1 MGIKEKALIWWAEQT
16 KKDKYV
22 ISTNEIPDRR
32 QREYLVKK
40 GYLFQLVRR
49 HWALKRP
56 EEQADEVFPLIY
68 WQAVE
73 KILSPFIWS
82 LRGPSALTIHNG
94 NQMAQKQLQVR
105 TKEKT
110 NWKITLPLGF
120 NINLQ
125 FDPGFDERLVRKID
139 VAGRKIPVDIPE
151 RLLADVSRLDSKDIL
166 SFVAGTKFDYRVLD
180 AIYANNPRPVIF
192 KRLIKFASDAN
203 RQDLTTRLEKIIED
217 HTYYQI
223 IRKRAGKAS
232 AEEKTVITSPPWV
245 IRHKAQF
252 KEFESALE
260 KALKSKIVRIKKY
273 SLKQLLTQARE
284 YKKYDTYHS
293 TTLEG
298 YRITPE
304 EVEAL
309 LSGQVPEN
317 EKAEGAE
324 YFEKLQNRMA
334 IVGYSEAF
342 DFILR
347 RAESDFSKT
356 QVSEDF
362 IKDTYYNLFK
372 PSADRGIVDYLSL
385 TTYRNLPA
393 FIRGT
398 RYVPPSFEK
407 LSDLMFSYTES
418 VNRIQNPVIKS
429 ILAHYFFVVI
439 HPYTD
444 GNGRTA
450 RLIMNYIFLTSG
462 FSWVTIKAE
471 QRAEYFSALNKGTV
485 YEDIMPFGE
494 FIVKMMKEAS
504 KNP

>member
-1 MGIKEKALIWWAEQT
+1 MGIKEKSLIWWVEQT

-22 ISTNEIPDRR
+22 VSTKEIPDRK
-32 QREYLVKK
+32 QREYLKNK
-40 GYLFQLVRR
+40 RYLFTVARR
-49 HWALKRP
+49 YWALKRP

-68 WQAVE
+68 WQVVE
-73 KILSPFIWS
+73 KILSPFVWS
-82 LRGPSALTIHNG
+82 LRGLSALNIHNG

-105 TKEKT
+105 TNEKT

-120 NINLQ
+120 KINLQ
-125 FDPGFDERLVRKID
+125 FDTGFDERLVKKMDIG
-139 VAGRKIPVDIPE
+139 GRKISVDIPE
-151 RLLADVSRLDSKDIL
+151 RLLVDVSRLGYKDIL
-166 SFVAGTKFDYRVLD
+166 SFVAGTKFDFRILD
-180 AIYANNPRPVIF
+180 AIYAKNPKPVIF
-192 KRLIKFASDAN
+192 KRLIKIANDAN
-203 RQDLTTRLEKIIED
+203 RQDLATRLEKIIED

-223 IRKRAGKAS
+223 IRKRGVETFT
-232 AEEKTVITSPPWV
+232 EEGKTVITSPPWV
-245 IRHKAQF
+245 IRQEVQF
-252 KEFESALE
+252 KEFEYALE
-260 KALKSKIVRIKKY
+260 NRLKNRITHIKKHP
-273 SLKQLLTQARE
+273 LKQLLIQARE
-284 YKKYDTYHS
+284 HKKYDTYHS

-309 LSGQVPEN
+309 LSAQAPTN
-317 EKAEGAE
+317 EKSEGAE

-347 RAESDFSKT
+347 RAESDFGKA
-356 QVSEDF
+356 QVSEDL

-372 PSADRGIVDYLSL
+372 PSADIGIVDYLSL

-398 RYVPPSFEK
+398 RHVPPSYEK
-407 LSDLMFSYTES
+407 LSDLMTSYLES
-418 VNRIQNPVIKS
+418 VNRIKNPVIKS
-429 ILAHYFFVVI
+429 VLAHYFFVAI
-439 HPYTD
+439 HPYID

-471 QRAEYFSALNKGTV
+471 QRAEYFNALNRGTE
-485 YEDIMPFGE
+485 YEYILPFGE
-494 FIVKMMKEAS
+494 FIVEMLKAANK
-504 KNP
+504 K

>member
-1 MGIKEKALIWWAEQT
+1 MGIKEKSLIWWAEQT

-22 ISTNEIPDRR
+22 VSTSEIPDRR
-32 QREYLVKK
+32 QREYLEKK
-40 GYLFQLVRR
+40 EYLFAIARR
-49 HWALKRP
+49 YWALKKP

-73 KILSPFIWS
+73 KILSPYIWS
-82 LRGPSALTIHNG
+82 LRGSSALAIHNG

-110 NWKITLPLGF
+110 NWKITLTPGF

-125 FDPGFDERLVRKID
+125 FDPGFDERLVRKMD
-139 VAGRKIPVDIPE
+139 VAGRKIPVDMPE
-151 RLLADVSRLDSKDIL
+151 RLLVDVSRLESKDIL
-166 SFVAGTKFDYRVLD
+166 VFVAGTKFDYRVLD
-180 AIYANNPRPVIF
+180 AIYARNPKPVIF
-192 KRLIKFASDAN
+192 KRLIKIANDAN
-203 RQDLTTRLEKIIED
+203 RQDLATRLERIIED

-223 IRKRAGKAS
+223 IRKRAVKAS
-232 AEEKTVITSPPWV
+232 SEEKTAIISPPWV
-245 IRHKAQF
+245 IRQETQF

-260 KALKSKIVRIKKY
+260 KGLKNKIAHIKEH
-273 SLKQLLTQARE
+273 SLKKLLTQARE
-284 YKKYDTYHS
+284 HKKYDTYHS

-317 EKAEGAE
+317 EKVEGTE

-347 RAESDFSKT
+347 RAESDFGKA

-372 PSADRGIVDYLSL
+372 PSADAGIIDYLSL

-407 LSDLMFSYTES
+407 LSDLMFCYRES
-418 VNRIQNPVIKS
+418 VNRIKNPVIKS
-429 ILAHYFFVVI
+429 ILAHYFFVAI
-439 HPYTD
+439 HPYID

-462 FSWVTIKAE
+462 FSWVTIKAD
-471 QRAEYFSALNKGTV
+471 QRTEYFGTLNKGTV
-485 YEDIMPFGE
+485 YEDILPFGE
-494 FIVKMMKEAS
+494 FIVKMMKT
-504 KNP
+504 P

>member
-1 MGIKEKALIWWAEQT
+1 
-16 KKDKYV
+16 
-22 ISTNEIPDRR
+22 
-32 QREYLVKK
+32 
-40 GYLFQLVRR
+40 
-49 HWALKRP
+49 
-56 EEQADEVFPLIY
+56 
-68 WQAVE
+68 
-73 KILSPFIWS
+73 
-82 LRGPSALTIHNG
+82 
-94 NQMAQKQLQVR
+94 
-105 TKEKT
+105 
-110 NWKITLPLGF
+110 
-120 NINLQ
+120 
-125 FDPGFDERLVRKID
+125 
-139 VAGRKIPVDIPE
+139 
-151 RLLADVSRLDSKDIL
+151 
-166 SFVAGTKFDYRVLD
+166 
-180 AIYANNPRPVIF
+180 
-192 KRLIKFASDAN
+192 
-203 RQDLTTRLEKIIED
+203 
-217 HTYYQI
+217 
-223 IRKRAGKAS
+223 
-232 AEEKTVITSPPWV
+232 
-245 IRHKAQF
+245 
-252 KEFESALE
+252 
-260 KALKSKIVRIKKY
+260 
-273 SLKQLLTQARE
+273 
-284 YKKYDTYHS
+284 
-293 TTLEG
+293 
-298 YRITPE
+298 
-304 EVEAL
+304 
-309 LSGQVPEN
+309 
-317 EKAEGAE
+317 
-324 YFEKLQNRMA
+324 MA

-347 RAESDFSKT
+347 RAEPDFGKT

-407 LSDLMFSYTES
+407 LSDLMFSYAES

-429 ILAHYFFVVI
+429 ILAHYFFVAI